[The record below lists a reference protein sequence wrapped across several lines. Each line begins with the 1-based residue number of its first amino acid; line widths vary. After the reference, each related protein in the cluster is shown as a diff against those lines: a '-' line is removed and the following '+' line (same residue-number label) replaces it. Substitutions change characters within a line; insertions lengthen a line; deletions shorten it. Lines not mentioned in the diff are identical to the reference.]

1 LIYVPKIC
9 SQNSAHREKEVER
22 RGVRGEEERSDDYG
36 YGGLEKLRAHQ

>member
-22 RGVRGEEERSDDYG
+22 RGVRGDEERSDD